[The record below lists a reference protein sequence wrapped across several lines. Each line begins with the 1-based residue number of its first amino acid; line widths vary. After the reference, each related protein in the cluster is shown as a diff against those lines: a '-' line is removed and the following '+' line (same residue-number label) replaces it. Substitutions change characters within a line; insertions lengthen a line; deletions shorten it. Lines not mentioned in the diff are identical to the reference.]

1 MISFCFLSDL
11 SVFLMAIIGGVEDF
25 ESGKD
30 CFDVESAAC
39 AKDREAKIIVPKNR
53 FLKNIHTPEKLSI
66 YNIGK
71 KK

>member
-1 MISFCFLSDL
+1 
-11 SVFLMAIIGGVEDF
+11 MAIIGAVEDF
-25 ESGKD
+25 NSGRD
-30 CFDVESAAC
+30 VLDVESAAC
-39 AKDREAKIIVPKNR
+39 AKAREAKIIVPKNR